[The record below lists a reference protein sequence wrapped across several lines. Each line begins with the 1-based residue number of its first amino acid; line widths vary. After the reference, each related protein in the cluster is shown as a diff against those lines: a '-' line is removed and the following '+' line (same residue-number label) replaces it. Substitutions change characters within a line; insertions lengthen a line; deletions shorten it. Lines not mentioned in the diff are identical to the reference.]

1 MPLAIASRR
10 IKYLGM
16 NLSKDKKWLYI
27 ENNKMLMKETEEH
40 TN

>member
-1 MPLAIASRR
+1 MHQKR

-16 NLSKDKKWLYI
+16 NLSKDEKQLYI
-27 ENNKMLMKETEEH
+27 ENDKMLMKETEED